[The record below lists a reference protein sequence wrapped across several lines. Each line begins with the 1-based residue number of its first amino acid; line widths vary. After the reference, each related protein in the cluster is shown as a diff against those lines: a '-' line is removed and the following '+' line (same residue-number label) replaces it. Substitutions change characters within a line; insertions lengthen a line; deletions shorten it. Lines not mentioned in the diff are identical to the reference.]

1 MSQASRRRSQPL
13 GAWNRLMRIPNR
25 RVLGL
30 TVASAEQF
38 SSWPADDGARSKP
51 DAVTG
56 AVVLRVAVCA
66 ALTALPGACARAED
80 ATRQA
85 ATIRARR
92 IRTLR
97 AFSLVDDE
105 LSHMCLALPT
115 ARAKLMLGSGIRS
128 HLGRP
133 PRTDTQVGGA
143 DEMRHRLVLAAL
155 SCSALL
161 PCSALADTYDFS
173 FTELSALAAGPV
185 QYDFKLDTDL
195 ASATPTGADFTGVVI
210 SKNNMDQPAGEIL
223 LQNLT
228 NIASSEFF
236 LVDTDT
242 PTQDFYSGTGKGIQ
256 FNTGRSR

>member
-1 MSQASRRRSQPL
+1 
-13 GAWNRLMRIPNR
+13 
-25 RVLGL
+25 
-30 TVASAEQF
+30 
-38 SSWPADDGARSKP
+38 
-51 DAVTG
+51 
-56 AVVLRVAVCA
+56 
-66 ALTALPGACARAED
+66 
-80 ATRQA
+80 
-85 ATIRARR
+85 
-92 IRTLR
+92 
-97 AFSLVDDE
+97 
-105 LSHMCLALPT
+105 
-115 ARAKLMLGSGIRS
+115 
-128 HLGRP
+128 
-133 PRTDTQVGGA
+133 
-143 DEMRHRLVLAAL
+143 MRHRLVLAAL

-210 SKNNMDQPAGEIL
+210 SKNDMDQPAGDIS

-256 FNTGRSR
+256 FNTGTFSIADGFTDGEGKLTIADTAVSAAPEPGAWALMFVGVVMLGAMLRFGRRRQGAPLAV